1 MGEFY
6 LQFIF
11 SFLGGFI
18 FYVMAP
24 LYLAHFD
31 HLVSCN
37 SGHGIDDLDRM
48 LVYVRSS
55 CTLCVLYWQL
65 LFWNSETLLQLRY
78 MEYIMHNCQVT
89 R

>member
-31 HLVSCN
+31 HLVYCN

-48 LVYVRSS
+48 LRICQIILHTVCLILAVA
-55 CTLCVLYWQL
+55 L
-65 LFWNSETLLQLRY
+65 LEL
-78 MEYIMHNCQVT
+78 
-89 R
+89 